1 MGALTN
7 DIIDIVEKC
16 RTKNEVKPQH
26 IAKLT
31 QLGVPMT
38 KICQSIDAY
47 VLSDIVIDYAFK
59 KDL

>member
-7 DIIDIVEKC
+7 DIIDIVEDC
-16 RTKNEVKPQH
+16 RRMNEVKPQH
-26 IAKLT
+26 IARLT
-31 QLGVPMT
+31 QFGVPMS

-47 VLSDIVIDYAFK
+47 VLSDIVIDYALE

>member
-1 MGALTN
+1 MGTLTN

-16 RTKNEVKPQH
+16 RRMNEVKPQH
-26 IAKLT
+26 LAKLT

-38 KICQSIDAY
+38 EICKSIDAY
-47 VLSDIVIDYAFK
+47 VLSDIAIDYALE

>member
-1 MGALTN
+1 MGKLTN
-7 DIIDIVEKC
+7 DIIDIVERC

-26 IAKLT
+26 LARLT
-31 QLGVPMT
+31 QLGVPMS

-47 VLSDIVIDYAFK
+47 MLSDIVINYALE